1 MENFQSGN
9 IYSFPTVRQ
18 TGYEK
23 SPKMW
28 RQMHDLERKKI
39 EQARNAHVV
48 SVQVK
53 LTQRKFADQ
62 EIPAAS
68 REGVALSLG
77 IAPELFGTS

>member
-18 TGYEK
+18 TGYEE
-23 SPKMW
+23 PKNVETDAW
-28 RQMHDLERKKI
+28 FGKRKI
-39 EQARNAHVV
+39 ERARNAHVV

-53 LTQRKFADQ
+53 LTRRESVDR
-62 EIPAAS
+62 EIPAAA

-77 IAPELFGTS
+77 ISPGPFGIS

>member
-1 MENFQSGN
+1 
-9 IYSFPTVRQ
+9 
-18 TGYEK
+18 
-23 SPKMW
+23 
-28 RQMHDLERKKI
+28 MHDLERKKI

-62 EIPAAS
+62 EIPAAT

-77 IAPELFGTS
+77 IAPELFGIS